1 MNNLN
6 RIRSNTVGK
15 SGTGVQK
22 SGTGNRFSR
31 RLVST
36 AAALAI
42 ILPFSLSAEPTQPF
56 LMDVHEG
63 VVHLTLHDQGRVI
76 SGQALLAD
84 NQASFVRIHMHQ
96 LVMPRDSER
105 TASQGS
111 GSGGLMTHSSGSG
124 GQSVGTC
131 GGGLMTHSSGSGGQ
145 SVNPS
150 AGGLMTH
157 SSGSGGQSVGACG
170 GGLMT
175 HSSGSGGQ
183 SVNPT
188 AGSLMTHSSGSGGQ
202 SVGTCKSKM
211 APWGFADV
219 MVGSG
224 ELNVIV
230 YRLGQ
235 SGGPREHI
243 MAAAEF
249 DQQGKLANR
258 WTAEP

>member
-22 SGTGNRFSR
+22 SGTGNRFRR

-84 NQASFVRIHMHQ
+84 NQASFVRIQMHQ

-124 GQSVGTC
+124 GQSVG
-131 GGGLMTHSSGSGGQ
+131 
-145 SVNPS
+145 
-150 AGGLMTH
+150 
-157 SSGSGGQSVGACG
+157 ACG

-183 SVNPT
+183 SVGT
-188 AGSLMTHSSGSGGQ
+188 CGGGLMTHSSGSGGQ

>member
-22 SGTGNRFSR
+22 SGTGNRFRR

-111 GSGGLMTHSSGSG
+111 GS
-124 GQSVGTC
+124 
-131 GGGLMTHSSGSGGQ
+131 
-145 SVNPS
+145 
-150 AGGLMTH
+150 GGLMTH